1 MDPIFERNLNDE
13 ELASFDFD
21 FNYFNNPITFGLRLE
36 TKNIIYHSK
45 DYTRVGKRRCN
56 YAVQF
61 KGSNTVNYGL
71 INYFFVLNGS
81 FFIAL
86 NELIIKENILDKIKG
101 RACLALTN
109 LKRNGV
115 LNRFF
120 SMAVIKE
127 RLIFIS
133 PSEIISKCIICK
145 DSDGKYLISQFDLEN
160 DYN

>member
-1 MDPIFERNLNDE
+1 LDPIFERNLNDE

-21 FNYFNNPITFGLRLE
+21 FNYFINPITVGLRLE

-133 PSEIISKCIICK
+133 PSEIISKCIISK

>member
-21 FNYFNNPITFGLRLE
+21 FNYFINPITVGLRLE

-109 LKRNGV
+109 LKRNAV

-120 SMAVIKE
+120 SMAVINE